1 MGDLTVPVP
10 TYPSDEPDRRGG
22 APDIDDLIGRI
33 IRGNDD
39 HDSALRSMDG
49 A

>member
-1 MGDLTVPVP
+1 MPVP

-39 HDSALRSMDG
+39 HDSAPSPTCG

>member
-1 MGDLTVPVP
+1 MGEITVPVP
-10 TYPSDEPDRRGG
+10 TYPSDEPNRRGG
-22 APDIDDLIGRI
+22 APDLDDLIGRI

-39 HDSALRSMDG
+39 DRAPAPTAG